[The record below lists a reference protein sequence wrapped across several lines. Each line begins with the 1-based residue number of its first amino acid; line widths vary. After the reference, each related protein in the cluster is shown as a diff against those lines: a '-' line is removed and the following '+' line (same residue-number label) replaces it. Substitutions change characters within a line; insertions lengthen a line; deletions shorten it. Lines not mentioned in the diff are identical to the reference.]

1 MPPSTKVCP
10 YCGQCKRF
18 FHLRALVPPTQAVEI
33 QREKK
38 DVKIIQMGPPG
49 LINHSFTNT
58 ITVTD
63 NVMGERNRKI

>member
-1 MPPSTKVCP
+1 MSVLTVVNVKGSSVCMHSFLPPRLR
-10 YCGQCKRF
+10 RF
-18 FHLRALVPPTQAVEI
+18 
-33 QREKK
+33 RERKK
-38 DVKIIQMGPPG
+38 DVKIIQMRPPS